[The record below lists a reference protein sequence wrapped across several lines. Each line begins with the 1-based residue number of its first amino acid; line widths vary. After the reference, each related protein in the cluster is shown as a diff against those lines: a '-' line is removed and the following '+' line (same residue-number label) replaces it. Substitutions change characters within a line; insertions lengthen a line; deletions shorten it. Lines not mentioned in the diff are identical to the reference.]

1 MDEIITVQQKKEEKK
16 KAPFIVG
23 IIVLVLAIVGVVSI
37 VERCIGAVN
46 TQSEVNAEYADYAD
60 FLTWIV
66 GVDPDPFSDIT
77 KANKEA
83 LRNIAICDLLSDSVK
98 TGEYEVSEKGLT
110 VPAAAVEGHYNAMFG
125 TENPLVHGTV
135 VGYGYQFDYD
145 ANKNVYYVPLSG
157 ATPPFAVRIESVEK
171 SGGVIQLRV
180 GYVGTGN
187 VEIQPDGSIGAAD
200 PDKYADITL
209 KKTEN
214 GYNLISLMTVTVG
227 EHQ

>member
-1 MDEIITVQQKKEEKK
+1 MDEIITVQQKKEKKK
-16 KAPFIVG
+16 KAPFIAGV
-23 IIVLVLAIVGVVSI
+23 IVLVLAIVGVVSI
-37 VERCIGAVN
+37 VEKCIGAVN
-46 TQSEVNAEYADYAD
+46 TQSEINAEYAEYAD
-60 FLTWIV
+60 FLTWVV

-83 LRNIAICDLLSDSVK
+83 LRNIAICDLLSDNVK
-98 TGEYEVSEKGLT
+98 TGEYEVSEKGLAI
-110 VPAAAVEGHYNAMFG
+110 PAAAVEEHYVAMFG
-125 TENPLVHGTV
+125 SENPIAHGTV

-145 ANKNVYYVPLSG
+145 QNKAVYYVPLSG
-157 ATPPFAVRIESVEK
+157 ATPPFAVRIETVEK

-187 VEIQPDGSIGAAD
+187 VEIQADGSIGAAD

-209 KKTEN
+209 QKTET

>member
-1 MDEIITVQQKKEEKK
+1 MDEIITIQQKKEKKK
-16 KAPFIVG
+16 KAPFIAG
-23 IIVLVLAIVGVVSI
+23 VLVLILAIVGVVSI
-37 VERCIGAVN
+37 AEKCIGAVN
-46 TQSEVNAEYADYAD
+46 TQSEINAEYAEYAE
-60 FLTWIV
+60 FLTWVV

-98 TGEYEVSEKGLT
+98 TGEYEVSEKGLS
-110 VPAAAVEGHYNAMFG
+110 VPAAAVEEHYIAMFG
-125 TENPLVHGTV
+125 SENPLAHGTV

-145 ANKNVYYVPLSG
+145 QSKAVYYVPLSG
-157 ATPPFAVRIESVEK
+157 ATPPFAVRIESAEK
-171 SGGVIQLRV
+171 SGDVIQLRV

-209 KKTEN
+209 KKTGT

>member
-1 MDEIITVQQKKEEKK
+1 MDEIITVQQKKEKKK
-16 KAPFIVG
+16 KAPFIAG
-23 IIVLVLAIVGVVSI
+23 VLVLALAIVGVVAI
-37 VERCIGAVN
+37 VEKVVGAVN
-46 TQSEVNAEYADYAD
+46 TEAEINAEYAEYAD
-60 FLTWIV
+60 FLMWVV
-66 GVDPDPFSDIT
+66 GVDPEPFSDIT
-77 KANKEA
+77 KANKDD
-83 LRNIAICDLLSDSVK
+83 LRNIAICDLLSDGVK
-98 TGEYEVSEKGLT
+98 TGQYEVSEKGLA
-110 VPAAAVEGHYNAMFG
+110 VPAADVEAHYNKMFG
-125 TENPLVHGTV
+125 TENPILHGTV

-145 ANKNVYYVPLSG
+145 QNSAVYYVPLSG

-209 KKTEN
+209 QKTDN
-214 GYNLISLMTVTVG
+214 GYHLISLMTVTVG

>member
-1 MDEIITVQQKKEEKK
+1 MDEIITVQQKKEKKK
-16 KAPFIVG
+16 KAPFIAG
-23 IIVLVLAIVGVVSI
+23 ILVLVLAIVGVVSI
-37 VERCIGAVN
+37 VEKFVGVVN
-46 TQSEVNAEYADYAD
+46 TRSEVNVEYAEYAK
-60 FLTWIV
+60 FLTWVV

-83 LRNIAICDLLSDSVK
+83 LRNIAICDMLSDSVK
-98 TGEYEVSEKGLT
+98 TGEYEVSEKGLV
-110 VPAAAVEGHYNAMFG
+110 VPADAVEKHYVAMFG
-125 TENPLVHGTV
+125 SENPIVHGTV

-145 ANKNVYYVPLSG
+145 QNKAVYYVPLSG
-157 ATPPFAVRIESVEK
+157 ATPPFAVRIESVDK
-171 SGGVIQLRV
+171 SGDVIQLRV

-209 KKTEN
+209 QKTDS

>member
-1 MDEIITVQQKKEEKK
+1 MDEIITVQQKKEKKK
-16 KAPFIVG
+16 KAPFIAG
-23 IIVLVLAIVGVVSI
+23 ILVIVLAIVGVVSI
-37 VERCIGAVN
+37 VEKFVGVVN
-46 TQSEVNAEYADYAD
+46 TQSEVDAEYAEYAD
-60 FLTWIV
+60 FLTWVV

-77 KANKEA
+77 KANKES

-98 TGEYEVSEKGLT
+98 TGEYEVSEKGLS
-110 VPAAAVEGHYNAMFG
+110 VPAAAVEEHYVAMFG
-125 TENPLVHGTV
+125 SENPLVHGTV

-145 ANKNVYYVPLSG
+145 QNKAVYYVPLSG
-157 ATPPFAVRIESVEK
+157 ATPPFAVRIESVDK
-171 SGGVIQLRV
+171 SGDVIQLRV

-187 VEIQPDGSIGAAD
+187 VEIKPDGSIGASD

-209 KKTEN
+209 QKTGS